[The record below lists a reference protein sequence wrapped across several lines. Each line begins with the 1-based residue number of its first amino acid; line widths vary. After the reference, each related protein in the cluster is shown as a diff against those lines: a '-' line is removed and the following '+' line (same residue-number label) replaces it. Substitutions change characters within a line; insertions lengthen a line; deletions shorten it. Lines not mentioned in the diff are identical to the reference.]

1 MLIPGLHF
9 NSGFDVRWFSQ
20 FVSVLAFLCSPFSL
34 QIKDEVKG
42 VLEFINY
49 VYEIF
54 GFKYELELS
63 TVIPQLFVI
72 YIYIIAFKSY
82 YNLGLKKV
90 PTI

>member
-1 MLIPGLHF
+1 
-9 NSGFDVRWFSQ
+9 V
-20 FVSVLAFLCSPFSL
+20 VLLSWTAFPALLPLLKSLFLL

-63 TVIPQLFVI
+63 TVFFYSFLI
-72 YIYIIAFKSY
+72 Y
-82 YNLGLKKV
+82 
-90 PTI
+90 